1 MKWLIGSILMLVVAT
16 AAFAGED
23 PYIAVVG
30 NDSDADGFYFSPK
43 YQQFLYDQALFSV
56 PVCFGSFP
64 IVTPQTRVGGLGCE
78 QFRSNTP
85 INQPEIC
92 DTLGVV
98 NGVGDFVFS
107 GQPNAVIRKQNAG
120 YFEWYIRLPKKPDGE
135 IGIAIQCGVLK
146 PNAFAFE
153 EFDSVLLCAAE
164 TGERIGTGFC
174 TRDQVDPG
182 INPILNGSLPK
193 ITAVAYPGPY
203 APVSFTPFHLTAFK
217 NPSTYTLTT
226 DATGAMLNNGSL
238 QILDGTTNARVL
250 LQSCMDKIV
259 VAKIPVT
266 DQVNAMGETEADLEA
281 GDLIFVRLDIP
292 ISNTVDIYCNS
303 QSVRLQGIGESP
315 F

>member
-1 MKWLIGSILMLVVAT
+1 MKWLIGSLLVLVMVT

-30 NDSDADGFYFSPK
+30 NDIDADGFYFSPK
-43 YQQFLYDQALFSV
+43 YQQFLYDQTLFSV
-56 PVCFGSFP
+56 PVCFGNTFP
-64 IVTPQTRVGGLGCE
+64 VVTPQTRVGGAGCE
-78 QFRSNTP
+78 QFRSNSP
-85 INQPEIC
+85 MNQPEIC

-98 NGVGDFVFS
+98 NGVGDFIFS
-107 GQPNAVIRKQNAG
+107 GQPNAVVRKQNAG
-120 YFEWYIRLPKKPDGE
+120 FFEWFIRLPKKPDGE
-135 IGIAIQCGVLK
+135 INIVIQCGVLK

-182 INPILNGSLPK
+182 VNPIINAALPT
-193 ITAVAYPGPY
+193 IFVNAHPGPY
-203 APVSFTPFHLTAFK
+203 SLGFGAFYLTAYK
-217 NPSTYTLTT
+217 NPSAYTMA
-226 DATGAMLNNGSL
+226 DPMINNGNM
-238 QILDGTTNARVL
+238 QILDGSTNARVL
-250 LQSCMDKIV
+250 LKTCMDKAIL
-259 VAKIPVT
+259 AKIPVT
-266 DQVNAMGETEADLEA
+266 DQINALGETESDLEA

-292 ISNTVDIYCNS
+292 ITNTVDIYCHA